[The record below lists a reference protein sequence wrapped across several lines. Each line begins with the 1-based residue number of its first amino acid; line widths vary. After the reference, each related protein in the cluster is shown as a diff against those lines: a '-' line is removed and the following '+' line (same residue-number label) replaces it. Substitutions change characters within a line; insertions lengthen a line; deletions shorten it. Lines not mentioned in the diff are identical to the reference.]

1 MIDFRTQPPIAQKI
15 DSLEYVKP
23 QIISIDSNNNIC
35 QSAPRRN
42 GVIKMQLLHPAS
54 SLNQDYKYQARATSS
69 LALNGTLQHS
79 ANQIH
84 EQFDFWGSTVSID
97 SHVFGTDISI
107 KATREFFIPTL
118 NWLFDNVL
126 GANYPDSEL
135 EILKQTEIAA
145 LQRKMTT
152 PKYWSNKLC
161 MEAVFGK
168 ESPMTGYAG
177 IEDISHLQRSHLV
190 DFHKR
195 ALSDVKGTW
204 FLAGDTDDQTIDAI
218 KNIVRQYSHNAPLQ
232 SVSQRTFNPSQQ
244 YDWKQNVKNA
254 SQVSLTMAKE
264 FPTISSAEF
273 HKFAL
278 LNIAL
283 GGYFGSRL
291 MQEIRENR
299 GLTYG
304 IGSHISQSTRG
315 NIWSVSSEM
324 NSANAEEATIAI
336 NEIVKSMH
344 TSPISDEELERA
356 KRYYT
361 GQFRSSFDGPFAMAS
376 KMRNLYIR
384 GFDFDYFDSAL
395 DTIWSTTSAELTQIA
410 HNYLQ
415 PETFYSARA
424 GEIS

>member
-1 MIDFRTQPPIAQKI
+1 MIDFRTHPPLTQKI
-15 DSLEYVKP
+15 DTLEYVKP
-23 QIISIDSNNNIC
+23 QIISIDANNRIC
-35 QSAPRRN
+35 QSAPRKN

-54 SLNQDYKYQARATSS
+54 SLNQVYKYQARAASTLS
-69 LALNGTLQHS
+69 LNGTLQHN

-107 KATREFFIPTL
+107 KSTREFFIPTL

-126 GANYPDSEL
+126 GAIYPGTEL
-135 EILKQTEIAA
+135 EILKQTEVAA

-177 IEDISHLQRSHLV
+177 IEDISQLQKSHLV
-190 DFHKR
+190 DYHR
-195 ALSDVKGTW
+195 STLSDVKGTW
-204 FLAGDTDDQTIDAI
+204 FLAGDTDNKTIDAI
-218 KNIVRQYSHNAPLQ
+218 KNIVRQYSQNTPLQ
-232 SVSQRTFNPSQQ
+232 NVSQRTFEPSGQF
-244 YDWKQNVKNA
+244 DWKQNVKNS

-264 FPTISSAEF
+264 FPSITSIEF

-304 IGSHISQSTRG
+304 IGSHISQTTRG
-315 NIWSVSSEM
+315 NIWSISSEM
-324 NSANAEEATIAI
+324 NSANAEEATVAI
-336 NEIVKSMH
+336 NEIVRSMH
-344 TSPISDEELERA
+344 NRPISDEELERA
-356 KRYYT
+356 KRYYA

-376 KMRNLYIR
+376 KMRNLHIR
-384 GFDFDYFDSAL
+384 GFDFDYFDAAL
-395 DTIWSTTSAELTQIA
+395 DTIWGTTSAELTQLA

-424 GEIS
+424 GEII